1 MDTATLLR
9 LIVVGGGAGLVSGLF
24 GIGGGILIVPA
35 LVVWLGFTHHQAT
48 GTSLAILLPPIGLA
62 AVLEYARH
70 GNVRWQAAAIIAA
83 TMFAGSYVG
92 ARFANR
98 LPAAHL
104 KLAFGLFVTA
114 VGLYMAYTGVKGLRT
129 A

>member
-1 MDTATLLR
+1 MDTLTLVR
-9 LIVVGGGAGLVSGLF
+9 LIVIGGGAGLVSGLF

-35 LVVWLGFTHHQAT
+35 LVVWLGYTQQQAT

-70 GNVRWQAAAIIAA
+70 GNVEWKSAAVIAL
-83 TMFAGSYVG
+83 TMFAGSYLG

-98 LPAAHL
+98 LPEAHV

-114 VGLYMAYTGVKGLRT
+114 VGLYVVYTGLKGLR
-129 A
+129 AA

>member
-1 MDTATLLR
+1 MDTATLIR
-9 LIVVGGGAGLVSGLF
+9 LIVVGGSAGLVSGLF

-35 LVVWLGFTHHQAT
+35 LVVWIGYTQQQAT

-70 GNVRWQAAAIIAA
+70 GNVEWKAAAVIAA
-83 TMFAGSYVG
+83 TMFAGSYLG
-92 ARFANR
+92 ARVGNR
-98 LPAAHL
+98 LPEAQV

-114 VGLYMAYTGVKGLRT
+114 VGLYIVYTGVKAMR
-129 A
+129 AA

>member
-1 MDTATLLR
+1 MDSALLIR
-9 LIVVGGGAGLVSGLF
+9 LIVVGGGAGVVSGLF

-35 LVVWLGFTHHQAT
+35 LVFWLGFSQHDAT

-70 GNVRWQAAAIIAA
+70 DHVQWKAAAVIAA
-83 TMFAGSYVG
+83 TMFAGSYIG

-114 VGLYMAYTGVKGLRT
+114 VGLYVVYSGVKGMR
-129 A
+129 AA